1 MISFFFVSN
10 ILVFL
15 FFSIHYLSLQ
25 QLNEIQPLCMLIII
39 IVITNYLVGIRAY
52 LIQPDGMFS

>member
-1 MISFFFVSN
+1 MISFFFVSK